1 MFGEVG
7 RVLGAGGAYL
17 CVTLAEPYICRA
29 LLGHYGRRGWG
40 IAVEVVPSAAPSPFQ
55 TFFVALTKPAT
66 EATPASAL
74 SPAGAGAVAVSA
86 ALLYFD
92 ALGRDTSV
100 PRALP
105 AVPEG
110 AAEVIRV
117 QQYHRKQYEVR
128 AGRVR
133 VGVGVGPLSLSP
145 PCSVFRYLPVRAP
158 IL

>member
-1 MFGEVG
+1 MFEEVG
-7 RVLGAGGAYL
+7 RVLGAGGVYL

-29 LLGHYGRRGWG
+29 LLAHYGRRGWG
-40 IAVEVVPSAAPSPFQ
+40 VAVEVVPSAAPSPFQ

-66 EATPASAL
+66 EAL
-74 SPAGAGAVAVSA
+74 STAGGGGGAVSA
-86 ALLYFD
+86 AALYFD

-128 AGRVR
+128 LGED
-133 VGVGVGPLSLSP
+133 
-145 PCSVFRYLPVRAP
+145 
-158 IL
+158 

>member
-1 MFGEVG
+1 MFEEVG
-7 RVLGAGGAYL
+7 RVLGAGGVYL

-29 LLGHYGRRGWG
+29 LLAHYGRRGWG
-40 IAVEVVPSAAPSPFQ
+40 VAVEVVPSAAPSPFQ

-66 EATPASAL
+66 EATPASAP
-74 SPAGAGAVAVSA
+74 SPTGADAVSA
-86 ALLYFD
+86 AALYFD
-92 ALGRDTSV
+92 ALGRDTSM

-128 AGRVR
+128 KGRVR
-133 VGVGVGPLSLSP
+133 GE
-145 PCSVFRYLPVRAP
+145 
-158 IL
+158 